1 MKHRPEPDI
10 IRLSNISENRFLTGQ
25 TEFGVENESSPQKTF
40 SSLLFSSLLFSSL
53 LFSSLLFSSA
63 ARAAGEGSGRG
74 PYVQADLAYAYE
86 HITHDYPEPAGAK
99 KGKISTVSDYFR
111 NIRTHSIHPRVSV
124 GYDFGGWRIAADYA
138 RYRKWNDSKY
148 SVSIKEL
155 KENKGE
161 NINVAQY
168 LKTENQENGSFH
180 AVSSLG
186 LSAVYDFKLNDKFKP
201 YIGARVAYGH
211 IRHQHRSVEQETTIV
226 TTYLQSGKPS
236 PIIRGPT
243 PKPAHQ
249 ESNSIRRVG
258 LGVIA
263 GVGFDIT
270 PNLTLDAGYRYHN
283 WGRLENTRFKTHE
296 ASLGVRYRF

>member
-1 MKHRPEPDI
+1 MQPAK
-10 IRLSNISENRFLTGQ
+10 N
-25 TEFGVENESSPQKTF
+25 
-40 SSLLFSSLLFSSL
+40 LLFSSLLFSSL

-63 ARAAGEGSGRG
+63 AQAASEDGGRG
-74 PYVQADLAYAYE
+74 PYVQADLAYAAE
-86 HITHDYPEPAGAK
+86 RITHDYPEPTDPK

-138 RYRKWNDSKY
+138 RYRKWNNSKY
-148 SVSIKEL
+148 SVNTK
-155 KENKGE
+155 KARENKDSKKGTTVTE
-161 NINVAQY
+161 Y
-168 LKTENQENGSFH
+168 LKTENQENGTFH

-211 IRHQHRSVEQETTIV
+211 VRHSIDSTKKATQFLTVPHGKNIKS
-226 TTYLQSGKPS
+226 TTYNNISPQTQNAHHQSD
-236 PIIRGPT
+236 
-243 PKPAHQ
+243 
-249 ESNSIRRVG
+249 SIRRVG

-270 PNLTLDAGYRYHN
+270 PKLTLDAGYRYHN

-296 ASLGVRYRF
+296 ASLGMRYRF

>member
-1 MKHRPEPDI
+1 MNPARKKP
-10 IRLSNISENRFLTGQ
+10 
-25 TEFGVENESSPQKTF
+25 
-40 SSLLFSSLLFSSL
+40 SLLFSSLLFSSL

-63 ARAAGEGSGRG
+63 AQAASEDGGRG
-74 PYVQADLAYAYE
+74 PYVQADLAYAAE
-86 HITHDYPEPAGAK
+86 RITHDYPKPTGTDK
-99 KGKISTVSDYFR
+99 SKLSTVSDYFR

-138 RYRKWNDSKY
+138 RYRKWNNSKY
-148 SVSIKEL
+148 SVSIKKL
-155 KENKGE
+155 KNNNKK
-161 NINVAQY
+161 
-168 LKTENQENGSFH
+168 KTENQENGSFH

-211 IRHQHRSVEQETTIV
+211 VRHSISTKKTTEFLTVAGARV
-226 TTYLQSGKPS
+226 TVPGTYKVST
-236 PIIRGPT
+236 T
-243 PKPAHQ
+243 PGAHQ

>member
-1 MKHRPEPDI
+1 
-10 IRLSNISENRFLTGQ
+10 
-25 TEFGVENESSPQKTF
+25 
-40 SSLLFSSLLFSSL
+40 
-53 LFSSLLFSSA
+53 
-63 ARAAGEGSGRG
+63 
-74 PYVQADLAYAYE
+74 
-86 HITHDYPEPAGAK
+86 
-99 KGKISTVSDYFR
+99 STVSDYFR

-138 RYRKWNDSKY
+138 RYRKWNNSKY

-155 KENKGE
+155 KNNNKKKKK
-161 NINVAQY
+161 
-168 LKTENQENGSFH
+168 KTENQENGSFH

-211 IRHQHRSVEQETTIV
+211 VRHSISTKKTTEFL
-226 TTYLQSGKPS
+226 TTAGS
-236 PIIRGPT
+236 PGVVPGGYKVSTT
-243 PKPAHQ
+243 PGAHQ

>member
-1 MKHRPEPDI
+1 MQPAK
-10 IRLSNISENRFLTGQ
+10 N
-25 TEFGVENESSPQKTF
+25 
-40 SSLLFSSLLFSSL
+40 L

-63 ARAAGEGSGRG
+63 AQAASEDNGRG
-74 PYVQADLAYAYE
+74 PYVQADLAYAAE
-86 HITHDYPEPAGAK
+86 RITHDYPEPTAPGK
-99 KGKISTVSDYFR
+99 NKISTVSDYFR

-138 RYRKWNDSKY
+138 RYRKWNNNKY

-155 KENKGE
+155 LRNKG
-161 NINVAQY
+161 NGNRIDR
-168 LKTENQENGSFH
+168 KTENQENGTFH

-211 IRHQHRSVEQETTIV
+211 VRHSISTKKTTEFLTVARNRV
-226 TTYLQSGKPS
+226 TVPGTYKVST
-236 PIIRGPT
+236 T
-243 PKPAHQ
+243 PGAHQ

-270 PNLTLDAGYRYHN
+270 PKLTLDAGYRYHN

>member
-1 MKHRPEPDI
+1 MQPAK
-10 IRLSNISENRFLTGQ
+10 N
-25 TEFGVENESSPQKTF
+25 
-40 SSLLFSSLLFSSL
+40 LLFSSL

-63 ARAAGEGSGRG
+63 AQAASEDGGRG
-74 PYVQADLAYAYE
+74 PYVQADLAYAAE
-86 HITHDYPEPAGAK
+86 RITHDYPEPTGAK
-99 KGKISTVSDYFR
+99 KGTTISTVSDYFR

-138 RYRKWNDSKY
+138 RYRKWNNNKN
-148 SVSIKEL
+148 SVQIKEV
-155 KENKGE
+155 G
-161 NINVAQY
+161 NVPPNRKDQ
-168 LKTENQENGSFH
+168 KTENQENGTFH

-186 LSAVYDFKLNDKFKP
+186 LSAVYDFDTGSRFKP

-211 IRHQHRSVEQETTIV
+211 VRHSIDSTKKTIEFLTV
-226 TTYLQSGKPS
+226 PS
-236 PIIRGPT
+236 NAPNGASTNYNIS
-243 PKPAHQ
+243 PKTQNAHQ

-296 ASLGVRYRF
+296 ASLGMRYRF

>member
-1 MKHRPEPDI
+1 MQPAK
-10 IRLSNISENRFLTGQ
+10 N
-25 TEFGVENESSPQKTF
+25 
-40 SSLLFSSLLFSSL
+40 LLFSSL

-63 ARAAGEGSGRG
+63 AQAASEDGGRG
-74 PYVQADLAYAYE
+74 PYVQADLAYAAE
-86 HITHDYPEPAGAK
+86 RITHDYPEPTDPK

-138 RYRKWNDSKY
+138 RYRKWNNNKY
-148 SVSIKEL
+148 SVNIKEL
-155 KENKGE
+155 ERNENKNSGNHL
-161 NINVAQY
+161 NIKTQ
-168 LKTENQENGSFH
+168 KTEHQENGTFH

-211 IRHQHRSVEQETTIV
+211 VRHQVRSVQQETDIV
-226 TTYLQSGKPS
+226 TTYPKEQDVKPS
-236 PIIRGPT
+236 VITGGPIPQ
-243 PKPAHQ
+243 PAYH
-249 ESNSIRRVG
+249 ESRSISS
-258 LGVIA
+258 LGFGAVA
-263 GVGFDIT
+263 GVGIDIT

>member
-1 MKHRPEPDI
+1 M
-10 IRLSNISENRFLTGQ
+10 
-25 TEFGVENESSPQKTF
+25 
-40 SSLLFSSLLFSSL
+40 
-53 LFSSLLFSSA
+53 
-63 ARAAGEGSGRG
+63 
-74 PYVQADLAYAYE
+74 QADLAYAAE
-86 HITHDYPEPAGAK
+86 RITHDYPEPTAPK

-138 RYRKWNDSKY
+138 RYRKWNNNKY

-155 KENKGE
+155 KNNNKK
-161 NINVAQY
+161 
-168 LKTENQENGSFH
+168 KTENQENGSFH

-211 IRHQHRSVEQETTIV
+211 VRHSIDSTKKITAGAGGAGSPVR
-226 TTYLQSGKPS
+226 PS
-236 PIIRGPT
+236 YKST
-243 PKPAHQ
+243 QDAHHQ
-249 ESNSIRRVG
+249 SNSIRRVG

-270 PNLTLDAGYRYHN
+270 PKLTLDTGYRYHN

>member
-1 MKHRPEPDI
+1 KKP
-10 IRLSNISENRFLTGQ
+10 
-25 TEFGVENESSPQKTF
+25 
-40 SSLLFSSLLFSSL
+40 SLLFSSL

-63 ARAAGEGSGRG
+63 AQAASEDGGRG
-74 PYVQADLAYAYE
+74 PYVQADLAYAAE
-86 HITHDYPEPAGAK
+86 RITHDYPEPTGAK
-99 KGKISTVSDYFR
+99 KGTTISTVSDYFR

-138 RYRKWNDSKY
+138 RYRKWNNSKY

-155 KENKGE
+155 KNNNKKKKK
-161 NINVAQY
+161 
-168 LKTENQENGSFH
+168 KTENQENGSFH

-211 IRHQHRSVEQETTIV
+211 VRHSISTKKTTEFL
-226 TTYLQSGKPS
+226 TTAGS
-236 PIIRGPT
+236 PGVVPGGYKVSTT
-243 PKPAHQ
+243 PGAHQ

-283 WGRLENTRFKTHE
+283 WGR
-296 ASLGVRYRF
+296 

>member
-1 MKHRPEPDI
+1 
-10 IRLSNISENRFLTGQ
+10 
-25 TEFGVENESSPQKTF
+25 
-40 SSLLFSSLLFSSL
+40 LFSSLLFSSL
-53 LFSSLLFSSA
+53 LFPSA
-63 ARAAGEGSGRG
+63 AQAASEDGGRG
-74 PYVQADLAYAYE
+74 PYVQADLAYAAE
-86 HITHDYPEPAGAK
+86 RITHDYPEPTGAK
-99 KGKISTVSDYFR
+99 KGTTISTVSDYFR

-138 RYRKWNDSKY
+138 RYRKWNNSKY

-155 KENKGE
+155 KNNKKK
-161 NINVAQY
+161 
-168 LKTENQENGSFH
+168 KTENQENGSFH

-211 IRHQHRSVEQETTIV
+211 VRHSIDSTKKTTGFV
-226 TTYLQSGKPS
+226 TSAGS
-236 PIIRGPT
+236 PGVVPGGYKVSTT
-243 PKPAHQ
+243 PGAHQ

>member
-1 MKHRPEPDI
+1 MQPAKN
-10 IRLSNISENRFLTGQ
+10 LL
-25 TEFGVENESSPQKTF
+25 F

-53 LFSSLLFSSA
+53 LFSSLLFSSLLFPSA
-63 ARAAGEGSGRG
+63 AQAASEGNGRG
-74 PYVQADLAYAYE
+74 PYVQADLAYAAE
-86 HITHDYPEPAGAK
+86 RITHDYPEPTGAK
-99 KGKISTVSDYFR
+99 KGTTISTVSDYFR

-138 RYRKWNDSKY
+138 RYRKWNNNKY
-148 SVSIKEL
+148 SVNIENVRIR
-155 KENKGE
+155 KENG
-161 NINVAQY
+161 IRIDR
-168 LKTENQENGSFH
+168 KTENQENGSFH

-211 IRHQHRSVEQETTIV
+211 VRHSIDSTKKTTEFVTSAGAPGGAPTVYSPHKNTQDDHRE
-226 TTYLQSGKPS
+226 GD
-236 PIIRGPT
+236 
-243 PKPAHQ
+243 
-249 ESNSIRRVG
+249 SIRRVG

-296 ASLGVRYRF
+296 ASLGMRYRF

>member
-1 MKHRPEPDI
+1 MQPAK
-10 IRLSNISENRFLTGQ
+10 N
-25 TEFGVENESSPQKTF
+25 
-40 SSLLFSSLLFSSL
+40 LLFSSL

-63 ARAAGEGSGRG
+63 AQAASEDGGRG
-74 PYVQADLAYAYE
+74 PYVQADLAYAAE
-86 HITHDYPEPAGAK
+86 RITHDYPEPTAQK

-138 RYRKWNDSKY
+138 RYRKWNNSKY

-155 KENKGE
+155 KNNNKKKKK
-161 NINVAQY
+161 
-168 LKTENQENGSFH
+168 KTENQENGSFH

-211 IRHQHRSVEQETTIV
+211 VRHSISTKKTTEFL
-226 TTYLQSGKPS
+226 TTAGS
-236 PIIRGPT
+236 PGVVPGGYKVSTT
-243 PKPAHQ
+243 PGAHQ

>member
-1 MKHRPEPDI
+1 M
-10 IRLSNISENRFLTGQ
+10 SESK
-25 TEFGVENESSPQKTF
+25 NESSPQKTF

-53 LFSSLLFSSA
+53 LFSSA
-63 ARAAGEGSGRG
+63 AQAASEGNGRG
-74 PYVQADLAYAYE
+74 PYVQADLAYAAE
-86 HITHDYPEPAGAK
+86 RITHDYPEPTGAK
-99 KGKISTVSDYFR
+99 KGTTISTVSDYFR

-124 GYDFGGWRIAADYA
+124 GYDFGSWRIAADYA
-138 RYRKWNDSKY
+138 RYRKWNNSKY

-155 KENKGE
+155 KSKSKSKSKKE
-161 NINVAQY
+161 
-168 LKTENQENGSFH
+168 LKTVNQENGTFH

-211 IRHQHRSVEQETTIV
+211 VRHSIDSTKKTIEVTTVPSNAPNGAV
-226 TTYLQSGKPS
+226 TTYN
-236 PIIRGPT
+236 T
-243 PKPAHQ
+243 DPKTQ
-249 ESNSIRRVG
+249 NDYQSNSIRRVG

-296 ASLGVRYRF
+296 ASLG

>member
-1 MKHRPEPDI
+1 MNPARKKP
-10 IRLSNISENRFLTGQ
+10 
-25 TEFGVENESSPQKTF
+25 
-40 SSLLFSSLLFSSL
+40 SLLFSSL

-63 ARAAGEGSGRG
+63 AQAASEGNGRG
-74 PYVQADLAYAYE
+74 PYVQADLAYASE
-86 HITHDYPEPAGAK
+86 HITHDYPEPTAPNK
-99 KGKISTVSDYFR
+99 NKISTVSDYFR

-138 RYRKWNDSKY
+138 RYRKWNNNKY
-148 SVSIKEL
+148 SVNIKEV
-155 KENKGE
+155 ENK
-161 NINVAQY
+161 NHNRTDR
-168 LKTENQENGSFH
+168 KTENQENGTFH

-211 IRHQHRSVEQETTIV
+211 VRHSIDSTKKITG
-226 TTYLQSGKPS
+226 TLTAYPNA
-236 PIIRGPT
+236 PDAAPT
-243 PKPAHQ
+243 VYPDGHTQKNTHQ
-249 ESNSIRRVG
+249 ESDSIRRVG
-258 LGVIA
+258 FGAMA